1 VFQELSLAKKVLVRK
16 PNMFLLSFLPDW
28 FFFGLLLLAVVGTF
42 AGTLLS
48 KIPFIATYSTPIKYG
63 SIATLLFSV
72 YMVGGIA
79 NEESWQ
85 KKVLEQKAEI
95 ALLKQKEAEVTT
107 KVVTKY
113 IDKLTVV
120 KETNNAISKYVTTE
134 ADGKCQLPNSFSVL
148 HDAAAKNELPDPTGA
163 VDARASEV
171 KLSEATTT
179 IIENYGICNQ
189 NSEQLKALQDW
200 VSQQKKLNP

>member
-1 VFQELSLAKKVLVRK
+1 
-16 PNMFLLSFLPDW
+16 MFLLSFLPDW

-95 ALLKQKEAEVTT
+95 ALLKQKEAEVST
-107 KVVTKY
+107 KVITKY
-113 IDKLTVV
+113 IDKLIY
-120 KETNNAISKYVTTE
+120 ALIQKY
-134 ADGKCQLPNSFSVL
+134 
-148 HDAAAKNELPDPTGA
+148 
-163 VDARASEV
+163 
-171 KLSEATTT
+171 
-179 IIENYGICNQ
+179 
-189 NSEQLKALQDW
+189 
-200 VSQQKKLNP
+200 